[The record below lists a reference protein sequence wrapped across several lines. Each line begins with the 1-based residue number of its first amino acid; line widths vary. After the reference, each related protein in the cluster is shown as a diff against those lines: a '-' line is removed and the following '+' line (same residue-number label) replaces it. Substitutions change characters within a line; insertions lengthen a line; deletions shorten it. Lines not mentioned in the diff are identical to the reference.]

1 MNVSAN
7 ALSPSRPMPLPG
19 IAAPAAAILCG
30 VVLGVIYSISP
41 LSVWFVVA
49 SVGLVWLAGRGL
61 PAREARWV
69 RGVLIAALAVR
80 AALIAG
86 LFLFGT
92 PDHMWFNV
100 FYGDEQYLLI
110 RSMRLRHLWLDS
122 PLSKEAFLDV
132 FDLYGRTT
140 YLNVIAFVQMLF
152 GPSPYGI
159 HLVNIVFYA
168 SASLVL
174 HRVVRPA
181 FGRVAALG
189 TLAGVLFYPSLL
201 VWSASALK
209 ESLNFVIVVCTLA
222 SLVALVRAPWRWRP
236 LALIVLLTCI
246 GALRSFRAGGLEM
259 AAAGFTTGLVIAVL
273 ARRRWLLATA
283 AAAAAI
289 AAVIALRT
297 PAAQNLALR
306 VLRPAAARHIGHV
319 LTRGHSYKLLDQRLY
334 VSQPTAN
341 TMTWDEATRFVER
354 AAVSAV
360 VFPLPWD
367 SQSAIE
373 VAYVPEQVAWLV
385 ILALAVAGAIA
396 GFRSD
401 PLVAALCLSY
411 GACALMVVALNTGN
425 IGTLVRH
432 RGLAL
437 PYLIELA
444 ANGATVVIARCR
456 S

>member
-1 MNVSAN
+1 
-7 ALSPSRPMPLPG
+7 MPLPG
-19 IAAPAAAILCG
+19 FSAPAAAIACG

-41 LSVWFVVA
+41 LSVWFVTA
-49 SVGLVWLAGRGL
+49 SVALVWLAGRHL
-61 PAREARWV
+61 TPREARWV
-69 RGVLIAALAVR
+69 RGVLIAALAAR
-80 AALIAG
+80 GALIAA

-152 GPSPYGI
+152 GPAPYGI
-159 HLVNIVFYA
+159 HLVNILFYA

-174 HRVVRPA
+174 HRVIRLA
-181 FGRVAALG
+181 FGHVAALG

-209 ESLNFVIVVCTLA
+209 ESLNFVIVVSTLT
-222 SLVALVRAPWRWRP
+222 SLIAIVRAPWRWRP
-236 LALIVLLTCI
+236 VAVIVLLMCI
-246 GALRSFRAGGLEM
+246 GTLRSFRAGGLEI
-259 AAAGFTTGLVIAVL
+259 AIVGFGIGLILAVL
-273 ARRRWLLATA
+273 ARRRWLIA
-283 AAAAAI
+283 AAALATVVSAF
-289 AAVIALRT
+289 IALRT
-297 PAAQNLALR
+297 PAVQNGALT

-341 TMTWDEATRFVER
+341 TMTWDEANRFVRR
-354 AAVSAV
+354 AIVSV
-360 VFPLPWD
+360 LVFPLPWE
-367 SQSAIE
+367 SQSTME
-373 VAYVPEQVAWLV
+373 LAYVPEQIAWLLL
-385 ILALAVAGAIA
+385 LALGVVGTVA

-401 PLVAALCLSY
+401 TLVTALCFSY
-411 GACALMVVALNTGN
+411 AACALMVVALNTGN

-437 PYLIELA
+437 PYVIALA
-444 ANGATVVIARCR
+444 ANGATVIVARSVSDVRR
-456 S
+456 SNAVSEAV